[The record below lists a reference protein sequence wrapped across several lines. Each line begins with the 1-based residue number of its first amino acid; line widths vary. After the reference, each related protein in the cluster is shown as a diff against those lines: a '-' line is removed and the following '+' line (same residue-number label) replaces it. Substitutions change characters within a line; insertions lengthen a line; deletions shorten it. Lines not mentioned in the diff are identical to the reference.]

1 MVKGTRKE
9 FACKKIIGATDTMP
23 IVEFPYNRQ
32 GEKNARAA
40 ARMHG
45 GKYISDKKGKG
56 KGKGIGVMI
65 AVGPVKKKSPARRT
79 RKKA

>member
-1 MVKGTRKE
+1 
-9 FACKKIIGATDTMP
+9 MP
-23 IVEFPYNRQ
+23 TVVFPYTKE

-45 GKYISDKKGKG
+45 GKYMSDKKD

-65 AVGPVKKKSPARRT
+65 AVGPVKKPKKKAPARRT
-79 RKKA
+79 KKKA

>member
-1 MVKGTRKE
+1 
-9 FACKKIIGATDTMP
+9 MP
-23 IVEFPYNRQ
+23 IVEFPYTKE
-32 GEKNARAA
+32 GEKNAKAA

-56 KGKGIGVMI
+56 KGIGVVI
-65 AVGPVKKKSPARRT
+65 AVGPVKKSKKKSPARRT